1 MAAAGT
7 DGVETRDRK
16 THNDSSG
23 GLRVAAA
30 ILVAIVIASRPGR
43 AEDGWNPPH
52 VRPETAASQELVA
65 IAITRSPTIRTMIE
79 RLEQSDVVVYIRHR
93 QFHDSTLDGHVGV
106 LSAVSGVRYLVIEI
120 ACGRNWVDQISTL
133 GHELHHAL
141 EIADHQ
147 TIVDSRTLAAF
158 YEHFGVRTGGFG
170 AGGTFETAGARQ
182 TGQQVR
188 RETFNRA
195 VRTTEE
201 K

>member
-7 DGVETRDRK
+7 DDVETWDRT

-23 GLRVAAA
+23 GLGVVVA
-30 ILVAIVIASRPGR
+30 ILVAIVIAGRPAR

-52 VRPETAASQELVA
+52 VRPETAATQELVA
-65 IAITRSPTIRTMIE
+65 VAITRSPTIRAMLERIE
-79 RLEQSDVVVYIRHR
+79 HTDVVVYIRHR
-93 QFHDSTLDGHVGV
+93 QFSDSTLDGHIGV
-106 LSAVSGVRYLVIEI
+106 LSSVAGRRYLVIEI
-120 ACGRNWVDQISTL
+120 PTGRGWIEQIATL

-141 EIADHQ
+141 EIADHGS
-147 TIVDSRTLAAF
+147 IVDSRSLAAF

-170 AGGTFETAGARQ
+170 ESGTFETAGARQ

-188 RETFNRA
+188 RESFNRA
-195 VRTTEE
+195 VKTTEE